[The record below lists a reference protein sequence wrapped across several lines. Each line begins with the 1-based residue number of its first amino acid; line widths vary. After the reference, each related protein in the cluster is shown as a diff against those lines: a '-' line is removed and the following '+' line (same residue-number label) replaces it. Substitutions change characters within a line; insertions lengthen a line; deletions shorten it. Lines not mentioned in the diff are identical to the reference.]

1 LSRVPVLGR
10 EEVAGLRGLASLTE
24 PGPALASE
32 VAAIVDLA
40 VIGARGD
47 GKTQLIVHAIRT
59 LRAAAPE
66 LTGAE
71 LAFNREVMGLV
82 MNARAPRPA
91 ATAPGL
97 VPHYVFRIRA
107 EALFEQLD
115 WSGRAA
121 LLGRAAGFARGAGLA
136 AAGGALVGAGAM
148 VGAGGV
154 GALVGGAVAAAG
166 GAVGWMRSRDRLA
179 RAGEVEIVLW
189 DVAGE
194 HVYSETAVDYH
205 AFLDALVRARR
216 ARAQASG
223 RAYAFAPILVCNP
236 LGLGDHV
243 QGSPYA
249 RLRELLPLFVSLDP
263 AARALIAINRWAVV
277 DAVCADGAD
286 RDERVAI
293 AARARDDDAV
303 GGAALPVVVRDV
315 VRQHCRDAE
324 DGKDGDMTITHV
336 RYDAGAQ
343 CSARTTP
350 WTEWREAAHT
360 GRWATPTAAVDQVLE
375 YEFSDGPGAFGGE
388 ARQAFLG
395 WLGALAF
402 PRAAR
407 AAERGREVAAVEG
420 ASAAAVPAD
429 AAPVPAPMAAPLVEG
444 AARVTLPA
452 AATVGAAVAAGA
464 TSPRITP
471 PLGGATATPDE
482 VWARRGGFGAGGT

>member
-1 LSRVPVLGR
+1 MPLSRVAVVAR
-10 EEVAGLRGLASLTE
+10 EEVPGLRGLASLTE
-24 PGPALASE
+24 PGPELASE
-32 VAAIVDLA
+32 VAAIVDVA

-59 LRAAAPE
+59 LRAAAPD

-71 LAFNREVMGLV
+71 LAFNREVMALV

-91 ATAPGL
+91 ATPPGV

-107 EALFEQLD
+107 ASLFDQLGLG
-115 WSGRAA
+115 GRAS
-121 LLGRAAGFARGAGLA
+121 LLGRAAGLARGAGLA
-136 AAGGALVGAGAM
+136 MAGGAM
-148 VGAGGV
+148 VGAGAGV
-154 GALVGGAVAAAG
+154 IAGATGVAAGGAVAAAG
-166 GAVGWMRSRDRLA
+166 GALGWLRARDRLA

-194 HVYSETAVDYH
+194 HVYSETAADYH
-205 AFLDALVRARR
+205 AFLEALVRARR
-216 ARAQASG
+216 TRAAATG
-223 RAYAFAPILVCNP
+223 RGYAFAPILVCNP
-236 LGLGDHV
+236 LGLGDHA

-249 RLRELLPLFVSLDP
+249 RLRELLPLFASLDP

-277 DAVCADGAD
+277 EAVCADGAD
-286 RDERVAI
+286 RDDRVAI
-293 AARARDDDAV
+293 ATRARDDDAA
-303 GGAALPVVVRDV
+303 GAAAIAMPIVVRDV

-324 DGKDGDMTITHV
+324 DGREGDMRITHL

-350 WTEWREAAHT
+350 WPAWRDGATT
-360 GRWATPTAAVDQVLE
+360 GRWLTPAAGVDQVLE

-402 PRAAR
+402 PRRAGTHEDAHEAVRAPTGER
-407 AAERGREVAAVEG
+407 AATAPP
-420 ASAAAVPAD
+420 SDD
-429 AAPVPAPMAAPLVEG
+429 AAEVPAPMMA
-444 AARVTLPA
+444 
-452 AATVGAAVAAGA
+452 
-464 TSPRITP
+464 
-471 PLGGATATPDE
+471 PLGGEAPAVSVPDE